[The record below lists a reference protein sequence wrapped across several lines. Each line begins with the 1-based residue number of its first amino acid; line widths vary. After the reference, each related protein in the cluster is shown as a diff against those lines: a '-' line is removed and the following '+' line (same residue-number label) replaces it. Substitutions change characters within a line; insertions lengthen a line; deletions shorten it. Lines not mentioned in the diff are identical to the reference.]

1 MIQVAKKP
9 KKTYVKGGKRK
20 KSMYGDLKAG
30 SFTKWC
36 KGKGYDNVQKCASHV
51 LSNKGKYSAKI
62 VKKAQFARTQKKI
75 AGKK

>member
-1 MIQVAKKP
+1 MAKKP

-20 KSMYGDLKAG
+20 KSMYSNLKEG
-30 SFTKWC
+30 SFTRWC
-36 KGKGYDNVQKCASHV
+36 KGKGYSNVQQCASHV
-51 LSNKGKYSAKI
+51 LANKDKYSTTI